1 MTAPEHL
8 AAGDHEHSSIQA
20 YNPAVLDTHVMNA
33 HHFPFMARLTTRLHP
48 RARLPLLALIVIL
61 QAVGCGSTD
70 TEPTESL
77 PTSSARLYEGAV
89 LIPGNDSEPID
100 DSAFLVD
107 DGRIMAVGRRG
118 DLGLPPG
125 AGRVDLSGKTVM
137 PMLVSYH
144 GHVGYQDGLSYDAA
158 NYTRA
163 TLIDHLNRYAYYG
176 VGAILSLGTDAGD
189 VVFEIRADQDRDVP
203 GRARLLTAG
212 RGLAAPDAGPGAE
225 ALRESAYGVTTEEE
239 ARDAVRELA
248 LSGVDVVKIWVDDR
262 NGNVEKLDPDLYRAI
277 IDEAHARDL
286 PVIAHVYYAADAADL
301 VEAGVDGF
309 AHLVRDEEMSRPL
322 VEAIASNNILVMPNL
337 GISERGTHREPPDWL
352 DDPLLLE
359 SVPLDV
365 ITRAK
370 ASFERRTSER
380 ADQASTSYAM
390 MQRSLASLN
399 AAGVP
404 IVLGA
409 DSGVQD
415 HFFGY
420 TELREL
426 ELMVAAGLTPQEA
439 IQAATSR
446 PAALLGLDDLGQ
458 LTAGKRATFIV
469 LDENP
474 LDDIAQIRSIADV
487 FMNGER
493 LDRDALRT
501 EWVGP

>member
-1 MTAPEHL
+1 M
-8 AAGDHEHSSIQA
+8 SIQA
-20 YNPAVLDTHVMNA
+20 YNSPVLDRHVMTLNQ
-33 HHFPFMARLTTRLHP
+33 FPLIARLTTRLRH
-48 RARLPLLALIVIL
+48 RARLPFLALTVIL
-61 QAVGCGSTD
+61 QAVACGGTETGSTA
-70 TEPTESL
+70 PL

-89 LIPGNDSEPID
+89 LISGTDSEPID

-118 DLGLPPG
+118 ELALPPG
-125 AGRVDLSGKTVM
+125 AASVDLSGKTVM

-144 GHVGYQDGLSYDAA
+144 GHVGYQNDLSYDAA

-163 TLIDHLNRYAYYG
+163 TVIDHLNRYAYYG
-176 VGAILSLGTDAGD
+176 VGAIVSLGTDAGD
-189 VVFEIRADQDRDVP
+189 VVFEIRADQERDMP

-212 RGLAAPDAGPGAE
+212 RGLAAPDAGPGAA
-225 ALRESAYGVTTEEE
+225 ALRASAVGVTTEVE

-248 LSGVDVVKIWVDDR
+248 GRGVDVVKIWVDDR
-262 NGNVEKLDPDLYRAI
+262 NGNVEKLEPDLYRAI

-301 VEAGVDGF
+301 IEAGVDGF

-322 VEAIASNNILVMPNL
+322 VEAIANNNILVMPNL
-337 GISERGTHREPPDWL
+337 GISERGTHREPPEWL

-359 SVPLDV
+359 SVPPDV

-380 ADQASTSYAM
+380 VDQASTSYAT

-399 AAGVP
+399 AAGAQ

-426 ELMVAAGLTPQEA
+426 ELMVAAGLTPLET

-458 LTAGKRATFIV
+458 LTAGKQATFIV

-474 LDDIAQIRSIADV
+474 LDDIAHIRSITDI

-493 LDRDALRT
+493 LDRDALKA

>member
-118 DLGLPPG
+118 ELGLPPG

-189 VVFEIRADQDRDVP
+189 VVFEIRADQDRDVS

-212 RGLAAPDAGPGAE
+212 RGLAAPNAGPGAE

-309 AHLVRDEEMSRPL
+309 AHLGRDEEMSRQL
-322 VEAIASNNILVMPNL
+322 IEAIASNNILVMPNL
-337 GISERGTHREPPDWL
+337 GISERSTHREPPDWL

-359 SVPLDV
+359 SVPPDV

-380 ADQASTSYAM
+380 ADQATTSYAM
-390 MQRSLASLN
+390 MQRSLARLN
-399 AAGVP
+399 AAGTP

-426 ELMVAAGLTPQEA
+426 ELMVAAGLTPQET

-474 LDDIAQIRSIADV
+474 LDDIAHIRSIADV

-493 LDRDALRT
+493 LDRDALRAD
-501 EWVGP
+501 WVGP

>member
-1 MTAPEHL
+1 MTAPEPFPE
-8 AAGDHEHSSIQA
+8 GDHEHLSIQA
-20 YNPAVLDTHVMNA
+20 YNPPVLDRHVMTV
-33 HHFPFMARLTTRLHP
+33 HQLPFMARLTTGRRHHT
-48 RARLPLLALIVIL
+48 RLPLLAFAVIL
-61 QAVGCGSTD
+61 QAVACSGTE
-70 TEPTESL
+70 TEPAESF

-89 LIPGNDSEPID
+89 LISGTDSEPID

-118 DLGLPPG
+118 ELGLPPG
-125 AGRVDLSGKTVM
+125 AASVDLSGKTVM

-144 GHVGYQDGLSYDAA
+144 GHVGYQDDLSYDAA

-163 TLIDHLNRYAYYG
+163 TVIDHLNRYAYYG
-176 VGAILSLGTDAGD
+176 VGAIVSLGTDAGD
-189 VVFEIRADQDRDVP
+189 VVFEIRADQERDMS

-212 RGLAAPDAGPGAE
+212 RGLAAPDAGPGA
-225 ALRESAYGVTTEEE
+225 ATLRASAYGVTTEEE

-248 LSGVDVVKIWVDDR
+248 GRGVDVVKIWGDDR
-262 NGNVEKLDPDLYRAI
+262 NGNVEKLEPELYRAI

-301 VEAGVDGF
+301 IEAGVDGF

-337 GISERGTHREPPDWL
+337 GISERGTHQEPPEWL

-359 SVPLDV
+359 SVPADV

-380 ADQASTSYAM
+380 VAQATTSYAA
-390 MQRSLASLN
+390 MQRSLAGLN
-399 AAGVP
+399 AAGVQ

-426 ELMVAAGLTPQEA
+426 ELMVAAGLTPQET

-458 LTAGKRATFIV
+458 LTAGKQATFIV

-474 LDDIAQIRSIADV
+474 LDDITHIRSITDV

-493 LDRDALRT
+493 LDRDALSA